1 LSAAPWRMMFAKKIG
16 VALALVMVTAAG
28 CGGASSTPAPVK
40 GTIAGTF
47 LAVGGPAPGLHRPV
61 SGVVTL
67 IGPAGRAIDVTV
79 GPKGTFKL
87 QVPEGSYSLSG
98 HSPQFGDGYYLCSGG
113 TIRVRTTSPAIAD
126 VVCPVP

>member
-1 LSAAPWRMMFAKKIG
+1 MFAKWIG
-16 VALALVMVTAAG
+16 VALVALVIATAAG
-28 CGGASSTPAPVK
+28 CRGGSSTLGPMK
-40 GTIAGTF
+40 GTIAGT
-47 LAVGGPAPGLHRPV
+47 LMVIGGPAPGLHRPV

-67 IGPAGRAIDVTV
+67 IGSAGRAINVTV

-113 TIRVRTTSPAIAD
+113 TIQVRTTSPVPAQ